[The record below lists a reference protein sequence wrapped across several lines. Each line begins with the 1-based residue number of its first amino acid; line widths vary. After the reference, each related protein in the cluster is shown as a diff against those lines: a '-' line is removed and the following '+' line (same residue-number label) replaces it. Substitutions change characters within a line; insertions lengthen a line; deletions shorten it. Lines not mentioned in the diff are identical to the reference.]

1 MKKASYRPRGGFWP
15 GGIVA
20 QNTCFFVIA
29 ASMELLSGC
38 AIITAYEKAVNRI
51 RILVVGRT
59 PPVRPRRQRR
69 LFLSPLKCI
78 AGGKA
83 GLTVPHSGWVI
94 APNSAWQQGQDL
106 QQKRLKSQDFRRF
119 HGITTNP
126 LSSSMALVVLLPS
139 PRPVHGHCRS
149 AFATGAWAS
158 VFQRLYLIL
167 SQSASTAQKPQGFS
181 ADTRALLFPE
191 GSLHGPHFSNH
202 HLLPDPPVQ
211 RHRWLLSIRRPC
223 SPVTP
228 AWFWQG

>member
-1 MKKASYRPRGGFWP
+1 M
-15 GGIVA
+15 
-20 QNTCFFVIA
+20 
-29 ASMELLSGC
+29 
-38 AIITAYEKAVNRI
+38 
-51 RILVVGRT
+51 
-59 PPVRPRRQRR
+59 RPRRQRR

-94 APNSAWQQGQDL
+94 APNSAWQQGQNL

-149 AFATGAWAS
+149 AFATRAWAS

-167 SQSASTAQKPQGFS
+167 SQSASTAQKPKGFS
-181 ADTRALLFPE
+181 ADTRALLSPE

-223 SPVTP
+223 GPVTP

>member
-1 MKKASYRPRGGFWP
+1 MWWGTNASCAAPPTAPAISISLEMHRWRQSRPDFPLFG
-15 GGIVA
+15 GGIA
-20 QNTCFFVIA
+20 
-29 ASMELLSGC
+29 
-38 AIITAYEKAVNRI
+38 
-51 RILVVGRT
+51 
-59 PPVRPRRQRR
+59 
-69 LFLSPLKCI
+69 
-78 AGGKA
+78 
-83 GLTVPHSGWVI
+83 PH
-94 APNSAWQQGQDL
+94 SAWQQGQDL

-223 SPVTP
+223 SPITP

>member
-1 MKKASYRPRGGFWP
+1 MWWGTNASCAAPPTAPAISISLEMHRWRQSRPDFPLFGGGNCAAFCMAAGPRFTAKAPEIPGFQ
-15 GGIVA
+15 A
-20 QNTCFFVIA
+20 
-29 ASMELLSGC
+29 LSW
-38 AIITAYEKAVNRI
+38 YYNQP
-51 RILVVGRT
+51 VVFKYGT
-59 PPVRPRRQRR
+59 
-69 LFLSPLKCI
+69 
-78 AGGKA
+78 
-83 GLTVPHSGWVI
+83 
-94 APNSAWQQGQDL
+94 
-106 QQKRLKSQDFRRF
+106 
-119 HGITTNP
+119 
-126 LSSSMALVVLLPS
+126 
-139 PRPVHGHCRS
+139 CRS
-149 AFATGAWAS
+149 SAIATSCTRTLPERFCHRCVGS

>member
-1 MKKASYRPRGGFWP
+1 MLASASASGMPLSLMPFYEKSFLPPPRRILARRYCRAEHMFS
-15 GGIVA
+15 VM
-20 QNTCFFVIA
+20 A

-38 AIITAYEKAVNRI
+38 AIITAHEKAVNRI
-51 RILVVGRT
+51 QILVVGRT

-94 APNSAWQQGQDL
+94 APNSAWQQGQNL

-149 AFATGAWAS
+149 AFATGASAS

-181 ADTRALLFPE
+181 ADTRALLSPE
-191 GSLHGPHFSNH
+191 GSLHGPPFFKS
-202 HLLPDPPVQ
+202 PPA
-211 RHRWLLSIRRPC
+211 P
-223 SPVTP
+223 
-228 AWFWQG
+228 

>member
-1 MKKASYRPRGGFWP
+1 
-15 GGIVA
+15 
-20 QNTCFFVIA
+20 
-29 ASMELLSGC
+29 MELLSGC

>member
-149 AFATGAWAS
+149 AFATGASAS

>member
-1 MKKASYRPRGGFWP
+1 MWWGTNASCAAPPTAPAISISLEMHRWRQSRPDFP
-15 GGIVA
+15 
-20 QNTCFFVIA
+20 
-29 ASMELLSGC
+29 
-38 AIITAYEKAVNRI
+38 
-51 RILVVGRT
+51 
-59 PPVRPRRQRR
+59 
-69 LFLSPLKCI
+69 LFG
-78 AGGKA
+78 GGK
-83 GLTVPHSGWVI
+83 I
-94 APNSAWQQGQDL
+94 APHSAWQQGQDL

-149 AFATGAWAS
+149 AFATGASARYS
-158 VFQRLYLIL
+158 SGCISSFPNLPPQRK
-167 SQSASTAQKPQGFS
+167 SP
-181 ADTRALLFPE
+181 RAFLRIPVPCCLRRAACMA
-191 GSLHGPHFSNH
+191 PHFSNH

>member
-94 APNSAWQQGQDL
+94 APNSAWQQGQNL

>member
-1 MKKASYRPRGGFWP
+1 
-15 GGIVA
+15 
-20 QNTCFFVIA
+20 
-29 ASMELLSGC
+29 MELLSGC
-38 AIITAYEKAVNRI
+38 AIITAHEKAVNRI
-51 RILVVGRT
+51 QILVVGRT

-94 APNSAWQQGQDL
+94 APNSAWQQGQNL

-149 AFATGAWAS
+149 AFATGASARYSSGCISSFPNLPPQRKSPRAFLRIPVPCCFRRAACMAPIFQITTCSLIRQYS
-158 VFQRLYLIL
+158 VTGGCFPSAGLAVRL
-167 SQSASTAQKPQGFS
+167 
-181 ADTRALLFPE
+181 R
-191 GSLHGPHFSNH
+191 LHGFGKVDAVLHIAQVLVH
-202 HLLPDPPVQ
+202 CGGGRLLVIAHD
-211 RHRWLLSIRRPC
+211 S
-223 SPVTP
+223 
-228 AWFWQG
+228 